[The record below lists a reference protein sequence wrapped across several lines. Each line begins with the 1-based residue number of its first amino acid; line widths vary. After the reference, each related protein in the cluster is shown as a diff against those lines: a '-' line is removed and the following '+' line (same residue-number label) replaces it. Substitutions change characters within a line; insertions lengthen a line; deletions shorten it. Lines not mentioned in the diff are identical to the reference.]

1 MKAASE
7 TEALLVEN
15 TALGKSSLV
24 EDHTDR
30 EKEAA
35 TAPQSAKKP
44 KKSLGSLF
52 KEPSGAPASCS
63 KRQIIEKELNSY
75 IQAMAADSESDP
87 LEWWRFHGKE
97 ILVHPCHKCP
107 L

>member
-1 MKAASE
+1 MLSTLGCILCMKGAIQVHVYYFHFLSE

-44 KKSLGSLF
+44 KKSLGSFF
-52 KEPSGAPASCS
+52 KQTST
-63 KRQIIEKELNSY
+63 
-75 IQAMAADSESDP
+75 
-87 LEWWRFHGKE
+87 
-97 ILVHPCHKCP
+97 
-107 L
+107 